1 MKSSK
6 KAVIL
11 TIGLLI
17 CLGTLPAPQE
27 DTLES
32 LKSIAVIEQKVMVPM
47 RDGVR
52 LATDIYR
59 PKTDKPVPVILSK
72 TPYNFNSW
80 GDGKLNKQGFQQAYR
95 TVKHGSPTRSR
106 TNAEGISLKDNGIF
120 WDRRQPTGTMP
131 FNGWPGSPGRTAR
144 SG

>member
-1 MKSSK
+1 MKSPQ

-11 TIGLLI
+11 SIGLLI

-32 LKSIAVIEQKVMVPM
+32 LKSIALIEQKVMVPM

-80 GDGKLNKQGFQQAYR
+80 GDGKLNQQGFQQAYKMVQILFWYLGQSQPSGPSR
-95 TVKHGSPTRSR
+95 KFLAKVSCMDGTLPGGSQAPPSALRL
-106 TNAEGISLKDNGIF
+106 ASLI
-120 WDRRQPTGTMP
+120 P
-131 FNGWPGSPGRTAR
+131 
-144 SG
+144 

>member
-1 MKSSK
+1 MKSPQK
-6 KAVIL
+6 TILL

-27 DTLES
+27 DAFES

-47 RDGVR
+47 RDGIR

-80 GDGKLNKQGFQQAYR
+80 GDGKLNKQGFTQADQA
-95 TVKHGSPTRSR
+95 VTRGYASAGQNER
-106 TNAEGISLKDNGIF
+106 
-120 WDRRQPTGTMP
+120 
-131 FNGWPGSPGRTAR
+131 GRYY
-144 SG
+144 SE